1 MNEYY
6 KPLSYWIRKGGVY
19 AYQAGEIEK
28 VSADDIIHLYRR
40 EFPNQVRGIPPF
52 NGVLLDLKQLDDY
65 RTSELLAAKAGA
77 CLSVFYERNTM
88 TNSGDF
94 LDRSVG
100 TDEEDPGVFVQ
111 TLEPGVASVAPEGY
125 NVKTLAPNHPQSG
138 FEQFNK
144 AVLKQIASSLG
155 CSYNKMIKD
164 YESASYSALKEASL
178 DESGFYQEFQQFMIE
193 GWKER
198 EYQEFLK
205 FELKNNEELINQCM
219 RMHTWICQRRP
230 YVDRAKEIVGEKY
243 SLEMGVKNPI
253 ELIESEGKDVDE
265 VLKGWQLWKN
275 LCKDYDVSFGANES
289 GNREVKS
296 VNEVHLSP
304 IEDESEEELLD
315 KQR

>member
-1 MNEYY
+1 MSVLIFHGTEEVV
-6 KPLSYWIRKGGVY
+6 PAS
-19 AYQAGEIEK
+19 EM
-28 VSADDIIHLYRR
+28 IHLYRR

-77 CLSVFYERNTM
+77 CLGVFYERNSM

-94 LDRSVG
+94 LDRASG
-100 TDEEDPGVFVQ
+100 SPEEDDPGVFVQ

-144 AVLKQIASSLG
+144 AVLKQVASSLG
-155 CSYNKMIKD
+155 TSYNKMIKD
-164 YESASYSALKEASL
+164 YESASYSALKEASI
-178 DESGFYQEFQQFMIE
+178 DESGFYQEFQQYLIE
-193 GWKER
+193 NWKEV
-198 EYQEFLK
+198 EYREFLK
-205 FELKNNEELINQCM
+205 AQGISDDELRKCM
-219 RMHTWICQRRP
+219 RFHTWICQRRP

-265 VLKGWQLWKN
+265 VLKGWQLWKD
-275 LCKDYDVSFGANES
+275 LCLQYGVNFNIQPAGQQEPLLPVEEKTDEEILNE
-289 GNREVKS
+289 
-296 VNEVHLSP
+296 
-304 IEDESEEELLD
+304 
-315 KQR
+315 QR

>member
-1 MNEYY
+1 M
-6 KPLSYWIRKGGVY
+6 I
-19 AYQAGEIEK
+19 
-28 VSADDIIHLYRR
+28 
-40 EFPNQVRGIPPF
+40 IPPM
-52 NGVLLDLKQLDDY
+52 
-65 RTSELLAAKAGA
+65 R
-77 CLSVFYERNTM
+77 M
-88 TNSGDF
+88 T
-94 LDRSVG
+94 L
-100 TDEEDPGVFVQ
+100 GVFVQ

-178 DESGFYQEFQQFMIE
+178 DESGFYQEFQQFLIE

-198 EYQEFLK
+198 EYLEFLRE
-205 FELKNNEELINQCM
+205 ELKDEKLIEQCM

-265 VLKGWQLWKN
+265 VLKGWQLWKS
-275 LCKDYDVSFGANES
+275 LCKDYGVDFS
-289 GNREVKS
+289 GNQVDEDEEKS
-296 VNEVHLSP
+296 HSIDDVNLSP
-304 IEDESEEELLD
+304 IESASEEEILD